1 MGAKKKPCIVI
12 EDLSALVPAGSQVVL
27 QLPGLGAIPL
37 AGFVSAGK
45 AQAIQ
50 ISLQTNQVSDLLV
63 EAVNQGQQ
71 FATGTITVSTPR
83 SSKDTVLSLSD
94 VKVTEHWTVDPP
106 EGGFQEIFT
115 LAFSHA
121 RVAEQGLPNREV
133 KLAEAP
139 TSRSRAA
146 QGTPSPCPKCGQMGE
161 GSGRPY
167 DQDWWCPRCQEL
179 YWPWS

>member
-106 EGGFQEIFT
+106 EGGFQEIF
-115 LAFSHA
+115 
-121 RVAEQGLPNREV
+121 
-133 KLAEAP
+133 
-139 TSRSRAA
+139 
-146 QGTPSPCPKCGQMGE
+146 
-161 GSGRPY
+161 
-167 DQDWWCPRCQEL
+167 
-179 YWPWS
+179 